1 LANSVPEWIY
11 EEGLGETRAALMDQG
26 RIVEALV
33 EWESAHPKP
42 GAVVSG
48 RLRPHRI
55 AELDDGGEAYLDPL
69 QYPVTE
75 GAKIKLLITRE
86 ALPEPGKPKR
96 MRARCVAPDTALCA
110 GPSLLKRL
118 EATGY
123 PIRTLTLSN
132 PDAFEDAGWS
142 ECLQQV
148 ESGLIPFDG
157 GALVISMTPGMTVID
172 IDGTTPIETLAM
184 HGVKAAAC
192 AIRLFGI
199 AGNIAID
206 VPSLPDKAA
215 RIKAV
220 EMFDAHLLPPF
231 ERTAI
236 NGFGLLQ
243 VIRPRQRASMMELAA
258 RDPVRFATH
267 CILRQAQRGG
277 HMGARTL
284 VVHALVADI
293 IHKTPAWIELLSKL
307 WGGTTVLRADNTL
320 AIGASYVE

>member
-1 LANSVPEWIY
+1 LGNTSLEWIY
-11 EEGLGETRAALMDQG
+11 EEGLGEARAVLTDQG
-26 RIVEALV
+26 RIVEVLV
-33 EWESAHPKP
+33 EWESPHPKP
-42 GAVVSG
+42 GSIVSG
-48 RLRPHRI
+48 RLRAHRI

-69 QYPVTE
+69 QHPVTE

-96 MRARCVAPDTALCA
+96 MRARCVAPDTLLTA
-110 GPSLLKRL
+110 GPSLLQRL
-118 EATGY
+118 EATGHL
-123 PIRTLTLSN
+123 IRTPTLK
-132 PDAFEDAGWS
+132 DADELEDAGWS
-142 ECLQQV
+142 ECLEQA
-148 ESGLIPFDG
+148 ETGLVPFNG

-172 IDGTTPIETLAM
+172 IDGTAPVETLAM
-184 HGVKAAAC
+184 DGVKAAAR

-220 EMFDAHLLPPF
+220 EIFDAHLPPPF

-243 VIRPRQRASMMELAA
+243 VIRPRQRASIMELAE
-258 RDPVRFATH
+258 RDPIRFATH
-267 CILRQAQRGG
+267 RILRQAQRGG
-277 HMGARTL
+277 HIGARTL
-284 VVHALVADI
+284 VAHPLVVDL
-293 IHKTPAWIELLSKL
+293 IHKRPSWIESLSKL
-307 WGGTTVLRADNTL
+307 WGGATVLHAENTL